1 MPGNL
6 PRFKSQRI
14 RNRARRR
21 SIAAGGI
28 LVIALVLIGYGYS
41 VGWDQFVHYRRMPF
55 QGRNVERRLL
65 QSLSARD
72 GSASAHAPQ
81 TLNGVDLAALPDGRV
96 LSATIDSPTLGH
108 SLAYRIYLPPGYDD
122 PRFSGMRYP
131 VMYLLHGAPG
141 GDGDWVDGANAN
153 QIADALIKTGT
164 IPPMILVMP
173 DGSLGN
179 PHHDTQWGNSP
190 VTGERVEDALVQ
202 DLIPVIDH
210 TYRTLATALDR
221 AIGGNSSGGYG
232 AVNVALHHPDRFS
245 VVAALSGYFRAER
258 TNDGQ
263 DIWGNTAA
271 RRKNSPI
278 ELLDHQ
284 PLHID
289 IIAGRDDARYEHDSL
304 AFARAL
310 TAHGIDHQM
319 KLFPG
324 GHSWGFWRDHLPG
337 ALRYVSRHLLAAAT
351 PERSRFA
358 APVAHFR

>member
-21 SIAAGGI
+21 RIAAGGI
-28 LVIALVLIGYGYS
+28 LIVAVVLIGYGYS
-41 VGWDQFVHYRRMPF
+41 AGWDQFFHYRRMPF
-55 QGRNVERRLL
+55 QGREVERRLI
-65 QSLSARD
+65 QSLSAPD
-72 GSASAHAPQ
+72 GTAEHTPR
-81 TLNGVDLAALPDGRV
+81 TLNGVDLATLPDGQV
-96 LSATIDSPTLGH
+96 LNAAIDSPTLGH

-141 GDGDWVDGANAN
+141 GDGDWVNGADAN
-153 QIADALIKTGT
+153 QTADALIKTGT
-164 IPPMILVMP
+164 IQPMILVMP

-202 DLIPVIDH
+202 DLIPAIDRA
-210 TYRTLATALDR
+210 YRTLATAPDR

-232 AVNVALHHPDRFS
+232 AVNIALHHPDRFS
-245 VVAALSGYFRAER
+245 VAVSLSGYFRAER
-258 TNDGQ
+258 TNDGR

-278 ELLDHQ
+278 AMLDHQ

-289 IIAGRDDARYEHDSL
+289 IIAGRDDTHYEHDSL
-304 AFARAL
+304 AFAKAL
-310 TAHGIDHQM
+310 AAHGIDHQ
-319 KLFPG
+319 LRIYSG

-337 ALRYVSRHLLAAAT
+337 ALRYVSRHL
-351 PERSRFA
+351 A
-358 APVAHFR
+358 APTPQR